1 MRRQLFTTFTFYLTV
16 FQFVGTEIQQHCES
30 ENRCQHEVN
39 EILTLSRDDRSKQMT
54 EMGERKPEMAL
65 VLYNEDSVL
74 PFRKPERAF
83 HFVNRDILIKQKWA
97 NLGVAAVVWDAVCSC
112 SALTIVSVCQFVLSN
127 YLG

>member
-1 MRRQLFTTFTFYLTV
+1 MSRHLFTFSFYLTV

-30 ENRCQHEVN
+30 ENQCQHEVN

-54 EMGERKPEMAL
+54 EMVERKPEMAL

-97 NLGVAAVVWDAVCSC
+97 NLGVAAVVWDAVMF
-112 SALTIVSVCQFVLSN
+112 L
-127 YLG
+127 